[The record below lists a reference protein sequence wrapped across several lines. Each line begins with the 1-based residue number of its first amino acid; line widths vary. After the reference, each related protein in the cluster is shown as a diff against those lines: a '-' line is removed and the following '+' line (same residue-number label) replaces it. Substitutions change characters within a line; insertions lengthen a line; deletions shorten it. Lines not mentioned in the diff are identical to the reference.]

1 MSARRRA
8 RATRPKSLVRQPH
21 YGPAEFQRETG
32 VSRETLDRLAAY
44 TALLLKW
51 NKRINLIGPGSE
63 ATLWHRHILDSAQLL
78 PLLPQA
84 AKTIADVGAGAGL
97 PGLILSILNSTAS
110 FALIEPDRRKAAFLR
125 EAIRATQSTAIV
137 HERHVE
143 EIDLPVQDVVL
154 ARALA
159 PLDRLL
165 EMVQKLV
172 SIHTVCIF
180 PKGAAAEQ
188 ELTEARTRWK
198 MQARQVP
205 SRTDPAGRILVLTE
219 VARVRP

>member
-1 MSARRRA
+1 MCARARR
-8 RATRPKSLVRQPH
+8 RATRPKPLARQAP

-32 VSRETLDRLAAY
+32 VSRETLERLSAY
-44 TALLLKW
+44 AALLLKW
-51 NKRINLIGPGSE
+51 NARINLIGRGSE
-63 ATLWHRHILDSAQLL
+63 AELWRRHILDSAQLL
-78 PLLPQA
+78 PLIPNSARQ
-84 AKTIADVGAGAGL
+84 IADVGSGAGL

-110 FALIEPDRRKAAFLR
+110 FALIEPDQHKAAFLR
-125 EAIRATQSTAIV
+125 EAIRVTQSTAIV
-137 HERHVE
+137 HNSRVE
-143 EIDLPVQDVVL
+143 EADLTTQDVVL

-198 MQARQVP
+198 MQVRQVP

>member
-8 RATRPKSLVRQPH
+8 RAARPKALVRQAS
-21 YGPAEFQRETG
+21 YGPVEFQRDTG
-32 VSRETLDRLAAY
+32 VSRETLARLETYA
-44 TALLLKW
+44 ALLLKW
-51 NKRINLIGPGSE
+51 NKQINLIGRGSE
-63 ATLWHRHILDSAQLL
+63 PDIWRRHILDSAQLL
-78 PLLPQA
+78 PLIPENA
-84 AKTIADVGAGAGL
+84 RFIADVGAGAGL
-97 PGLILSILNSTAS
+97 PGLILSILNSAAS

-137 HERHVE
+137 HNFRVE
-143 EIDLPVQDVVL
+143 EVDLTTQDVVV

-159 PLDRLL
+159 PLDKLL
-165 EMVQKLV
+165 EMVEKLL

-180 PKGAAAEQ
+180 PKGATAEQ
-188 ELTEARTRWK
+188 ELTTARARWK
-198 MQARQVP
+198 MLVRQVP